1 MEGADRRRGG
11 AGRTAGKVCLIGWNP
26 GRRLALFDNAA
37 SSIAN
42 GPRGSS
48 QRADRHSTVMNLS
61 PHFICRRPKMTQC
74 QEIMKRDIEC
84 LTSADAAHHAASRMR
99 DQNIGFLPVCD
110 DEMKV
115 LGTVTDR
122 DIAIRLVAEQRPLDT
137 TVDQIMT
144 REIVACRPDDDIS
157 DAQELM

>member
-1 MEGADRRRGG
+1 
-11 AGRTAGKVCLIGWNP
+11 
-26 GRRLALFDNAA
+26 
-37 SSIAN
+37 
-42 GPRGSS
+42 
-48 QRADRHSTVMNLS
+48 
-61 PHFICRRPKMTQC
+61 MTQC

-122 DIAIRLVAEQRPLDT
+122 DIAIRLVAEQRSLDT

-157 DAQELM
+157 DAQELMGEHRKSRIMCVDDDGMLVGIISLSDLAHLDGGSAAITLNEVSRREARSEVRL